1 MEAIYFFDKNDFKKT
16 ASKCSLALVLF
27 VVAEYALIYVLT
39 FVIALLKNRNGIEG
53 LFSSLLE
60 VMAEK
65 NTGLV
70 IDITASLISFFIVF
84 LIVFGK
90 MFKETLKGRAGFD
103 EKGLVSVGKGICA
116 LMLSAYVGALV
127 FMAFNFI
134 LNLFGH
140 NYDAEAVLNIHYEG
154 AYHIV
159 FAVYGCIIAPVIEEL
174 ICRGFVL
181 GSLKKYSNE
190 AAIVI
195 SAVMFAVMHGVYAQ
209 FPVAFL
215 AGLVLGCAAVYSG
228 SVTVTVLMHIIYNSA
243 VMFIEESEAGNN
255 MFLTG
260 GLLLLMLAAYIYG
273 AVVIVKAVK
282 KAVWADG
289 KITTGLYGM
298 FFGRI
303 PVLLFL
309 AAHIVLGAYFIN

>member
-1 MEAIYFFDKNDFKKT
+1 METMYFFEKNDFKKT
-16 ASKCSLALVLF
+16 ASKCSLALILYVA
-27 VVAEYALIYVLT
+27 AEYALIYVLT
-39 FVIALLKNRNGIEG
+39 FVVALFKNSNGIGG
-53 LFSSLLE
+53 LFTSLFE

-65 NTGLV
+65 NTEL
-70 IDITASLISFFIVF
+70 IINIAASLISFFVVF
-84 LIVFGK
+84 TLVFGRE
-90 MFKETLKGRAGFD
+90 FKEALKGRLGFD
-103 EKGLVSVGKGICA
+103 ERGLVVAGKGVCA
-116 LMLSAYVGALV
+116 LMLSALVGASV
-127 FMAFNFI
+127 FIVFNFF
-134 LNLFGH
+134 LKLFGH
-140 NYDAEAVLNIHYEG
+140 DYDADAVLNIHYEG

-195 SAVMFAVMHGVYAQ
+195 SAVMFAVMHGIYAQ
-209 FPVAFL
+209 FPLAFL

-243 VMFIEESEAGNN
+243 VMFIEENLTGDN

-260 GLLLLMLAAYIYG
+260 GLSLLMLAAYIYG

-282 KAVWADG
+282 KSVWADG